1 MKRHCAAPGFPRCEQ
16 EKAPRKGLVG
26 SGFVHEVVLAL
37 TREEDMLP
45 RVASGVTTVE
55 HDHFVVVDVGVCQV
69 GAGDM
74 AHVQRAV
81 RALQYQKL
89 ADGVVLGLGVDARYE
104 LGRDVRCAR
113 KEVGGQA
120 GASVK
125 WTRPAPGGV
134 EA

>member
-1 MKRHCAAPGFPRCEQ
+1 MCRQRRRTWGQGWPWAGLRARMKRHCAAPGFPRCGQ

-74 AHVQRAV
+74 AHVQRETG
-81 RALQYQKL
+81 RATCRER
-89 ADGVVLGLGVDARYE
+89 G
-104 LGRDVRCAR
+104 C
-113 KEVGGQA
+113 
-120 GASVK
+120 
-125 WTRPAPGGV
+125 
-134 EA
+134 